1 MERTVRLFGVFAVA
15 LVITFTMTAC
25 SRSGNNSSSGGGTP
39 TSVDEL
45 DLMIESYGSSSN
57 EIIFS
62 LDKKSPTSF
71 TLTVEGANWSSNIN
85 WGGEHSFITLS
96 TVMKF
101 SSSSVIP
108 SSHSKT
114 SNNVITFEVEY
125 NSEMLNDKATVT
137 LVGGNMTGFGAI
149 ATDGGMR
156 TGYTVNPDKN
166 SVSFP

>member
-1 MERTVRLFGVFAVA
+1 MKRTARQFGLIAIA
-15 LVITFTMTAC
+15 LVIAFTMTAC
-25 SRSGNNSSSGGGTP
+25 SRSGNNSRSGGGTP
-39 TSVDEL
+39 ASVDEL
-45 DLMIESYGSSSN
+45 DRMIESYGSSN

-96 TVMKF
+96 AVMKF

-114 SNNVITFEVEY
+114 SNNVITSEVEY

-137 LVGGNMTGFGAI
+137 LGGNMTGFGAI

-166 SVSFP
+166 SISFP